1 VPGPNK
7 HKRRRRIALGIVAG
21 LVVLLLAVAG
31 GYYLWLTYLVA
42 GANARVDPGVS
53 AALSSP
59 PSSLSTADTG
69 LESGT
74 AAAPSSSSS
83 TSQAPEVP
91 ASPGAMDILLLGSDL
106 RAGVPGG
113 RSDTI
118 MLVHVDPA
126 KNFVSMLS
134 LPRDLRVDIPG
145 HGLNKLNTA
154 YAFGGAAL
162 AIRTVKELTGINI
175 NHYMQVDF
183 QAFQKLADSL
193 GGVYVDVDRRY
204 FNNDPSYE
212 PINIQAGYQLLS
224 GHDALEYVR
233 YRHDL
238 NADFGRM
245 LRQQRFL
252 QALKEQMSAQ
262 GAGLLLKLPSLA
274 SDLLS
279 NTATDL
285 SVKQILSLAYFGTR
299 LGSGNIRQVRLTG
312 STPTIGGVS
321 YVVASSDAIS
331 QAVSNY
337 LTPLTSGSAS
347 QATSSSS
354 PSPATGTTGNHTLSA
369 WKSEAATVPFAVE
382 APDYLPAGY
391 AYFDRAPLAGQTYTI
406 NTGGGSQSALRIIY
420 RDQSMDQYLGVSET
434 SWVDAP
440 LASPGTQVQADGI
453 TYTVVG
459 TEGKVD
465 HVWWKKDGVLY
476 WISNTLS
483 YLLPE
488 SELLKVAESF
498 MPVAKA

>member
-1 VPGPNK
+1 MPGPNK
-7 HKRRRRIALGIVAG
+7 RKRRRRIALGIVAA
-21 LVVLLLAVAG
+21 LVVLLLVVAG
-31 GYYLWLTYLVA
+31 GYYLWLTHLVA
-42 GANARVDPGVS
+42 GANARVDPAVR
-53 AALSSP
+53 AALSGSA
-59 PSSLSTADTG
+59 SA
-69 LESGT
+69 
-74 AAAPSSSSS
+74 
-83 TSQAPEVP
+83 SQASAVP

-118 MLVHVDPA
+118 MLLHVDSA
-126 KNFVSMLS
+126 NNFISMLS
-134 LPRDLRVDIPG
+134 LPRDLRVEVPG
-145 HGLNKLNTA
+145 HGLDKLNAA
-154 YAFGGAAL
+154 YSFGGAAL
-162 AIRTVKELTGINI
+162 AIRTVKQATGINI
-175 NHYMQVDF
+175 NHYIQVDF

-252 QALKEQMSAQ
+252 QALKEQISAQ
-262 GAGLLLKLPSLA
+262 GAGLLLKLPALA

-285 SVKQILSLAYFGTR
+285 SAQQILSLADFGSR

-312 STPTIGGVS
+312 SSPTIGGVS
-321 YVVASSDAIS
+321 YVVASSAAIS
-331 QAVSNY
+331 QAVSHY
-337 LTPLTSGSAS
+337 LTPLTSGQAS
-347 QATSSSS
+347 QSTSSSS
-354 PSPATGTTGNHTLSA
+354 PSPATGTVGHHTLSTWSA
-369 WKSEAATVPFAVE
+369 VAATVPFPVE

-406 NTGGGSQSALRIIY
+406 KTGGGSQPAVRIIY

-440 LASPGTQVQADGI
+440 LASPGTQVQAGGI

-465 HVWWKKDGVLY
+465 HVWWKQDGVLY
-476 WISNTLS
+476 WVSNTLS